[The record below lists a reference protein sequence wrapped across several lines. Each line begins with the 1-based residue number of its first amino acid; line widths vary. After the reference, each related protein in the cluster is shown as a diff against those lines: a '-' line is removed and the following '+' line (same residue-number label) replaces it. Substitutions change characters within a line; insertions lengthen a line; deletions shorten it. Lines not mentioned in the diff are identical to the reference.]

1 MAHNGLKRHKK
12 ACIIIYYDVK
22 PPDKRIINL
31 ERIKL
36 KFQDKQLLK
45 AVDGVKQ
52 LKNENK

>member
-1 MAHNGLKRHKK
+1 MGHNGLKRHNK

-36 KFQDKQLLK
+36 KFQDKQL
-45 AVDGVKQ
+45 
-52 LKNENK
+52 KNENK

>member
-22 PPDKRIINL
+22 PPDKKIKNL

-36 KFQDKQLLK
+36 LFQDKQILK
-45 AVDGVKQ
+45 AFDGVKH
-52 LKNENK
+52 NYMI